1 MKKILAAA
9 FTLAAFSGMSQKL
22 TMKWT
27 SDPNLPVS
35 ESVLYDA
42 KSGILYVSC
51 IDGKPDDKD
60 GKGGIAK
67 VGTDGKI
74 ISATWVTGLDAP
86 KGMGT
91 YNGNLYVADITK
103 IVTIALAT
111 GKITGTVEVEG
122 AKFLNDIT
130 VDKSGNVYASDS
142 QTGKIHVLK
151 GNKTEVYFESTEF
164 KGINGLLALDKGM
177 YIVDFET
184 GNNYKLSGDKKL
196 TLIGK
201 SSEGAD
207 GVVSVGKDEYLVSN
221 WNGEVYFVNSKGEA
235 TKLID
240 TKDAKVNAADIEY
253 DAKTKTLF
261 IPTFFAN
268 GVAAYTFSK

>member
-42 KSGILYVSC
+42 KSGIIYVSC

-60 GKGGIAK
+60 GKGAIAK
-67 VGTDGKI
+67 VAPDGKI

-86 KGMGT
+86 KGLGIHK
-91 YNGNLYVADITK
+91 GNLYVADITK

-111 GKITGTVEVEG
+111 GKITGSVEVEG

-130 VDKSGNVYASDS
+130 VDKSGNVYASDT
-142 QTGKIHVLK
+142 QTGKIHLLK
-151 GNKTEVYFESTEF
+151 GDKAEVYFESTEF

-177 YIVDFET
+177 YIVDFAT

-221 WNGEVYFVNSKGEA
+221 WNGEVYFVNAKGEA

-268 GVAAYTFSK
+268 SVAAYTFSK